1 MCCSLTELIR
11 NLKAVSF
18 TKQILFFSPSSCCVR
33 GEKRK
38 RIQADAVTQLLC
50 RMQSTMKEVRLI
62 NPAGMCECIR
72 INIIIIISDI
82 TCSSCFV
89 FFLTSDSRSLW
100 KTPHLVLTCARSAL
114 QVSVVHQIQ
123 RLEIRIF
130 RFKMDNMWG
139 G

>member
-18 TKQILFFSPSSCCVR
+18 TKQILFFSPFSCCVR

-82 TCSSCFV
+82 TCS
-89 FFLTSDSRSLW
+89 FFNLRQSISVENATFSPDLCTLSPPSLCSSSDS
-100 KTPHLVLTCARSAL
+100 KA
-114 QVSVVHQIQ
+114 
-123 RLEIRIF
+123 
-130 RFKMDNMWG
+130 
-139 G
+139 